1 MASRDH
7 LEIDIIF
14 ASTYLLLHSHTLFH
28 NFIHTFIGKKGNIP
42 IIKIAVITHTH
53 RERKRKIIIIK
64 EREETSERK
73 KKIDII
79 KLLTN
84 LKDEEWR

>member
-14 ASTYLLLHSHTLFH
+14 AFTYLLLHSHTLFH

-42 IIKIAVITHTH
+42 IIKIAVIITHTH
-53 RERKRKIIIIK
+53 RER
-64 EREETSERK
+64 ERERERK
-73 KKIDII
+73 KI
-79 KLLTN
+79 
-84 LKDEEWR
+84 